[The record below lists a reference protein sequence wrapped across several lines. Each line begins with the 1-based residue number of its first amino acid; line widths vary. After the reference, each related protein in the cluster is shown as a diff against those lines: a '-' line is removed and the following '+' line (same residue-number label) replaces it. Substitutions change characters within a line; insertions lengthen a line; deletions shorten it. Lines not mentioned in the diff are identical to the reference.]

1 MKIQI
6 ALLPLFFSSIF
17 GNEMLIEEQKDI
29 LLKNV
34 TQEFQ
39 DFKAFALKK
48 FGELEFQAFNLEE
61 ENSILRQ
68 RIQAFEHNGDTPIM
82 KNLMSDTFDYLYTRI
97 VEIMSHVNDF
107 KEIAYTFCSK

>member
-17 GNEMLIEEQKDI
+17 GNEMLIEEPKDI

-68 RIQAFEHNGDTPIM
+68 RIQALEQNG
-82 KNLMSDTFDYLYTRI
+82 
-97 VEIMSHVNDF
+97 
-107 KEIAYTFCSK
+107 